1 MRTDEA
7 FRIISL
13 LADGTEPYGEEN
25 PTNLREIDPIT
36 IRAICIV
43 LMQLVTHQKKEIL
56 RMENEQ
62 KKAIQHTKS
71 LSETINYS
79 IDNSE
84 SLRIRDALAKTNFN
98 EKLAAKE
105 LKLDVSIV
113 KNEIF
118 RSSIFSLVHAKK
130 FLEQNTGANNID
142 QYLETLESRS
152 ILEALKCSDSR
163 KSAAIILGITKRSL
177 KYRINKLNLKNKLY
191 PKKTKCLGYL
201 KYRSLDKFL
210 MQIEK
215 EIIFNALEI
224 FGNNQFKTAKF
235 LGITYRSFRYR
246 MDYFSTKFPQNN

>member
-7 FRIISL
+7 LRIISL

-25 PTNLREIDPIT
+25 PNNLREIDPIT

-62 KKAIQHTKS
+62 KKAIQHTKV

-98 EKLAAKE
+98 EKLVARE
-105 LKLDVSIV
+105 LKLDVSMV

-118 RSSIFSLVHAKK
+118 RSNIRLV
-130 FLEQNTGANNID
+130 I
-142 QYLETLESRS
+142 
-152 ILEALKCSDSR
+152 
-163 KSAAIILGITKRSL
+163 
-177 KYRINKLNLKNKLY
+177 
-191 PKKTKCLGYL
+191 KT
-201 KYRSLDKFL
+201 
-210 MQIEK
+210 
-215 EIIFNALEI
+215 EI
-224 FGNNQFKTAKF
+224 
-235 LGITYRSFRYR
+235 
-246 MDYFSTKFPQNN
+246 